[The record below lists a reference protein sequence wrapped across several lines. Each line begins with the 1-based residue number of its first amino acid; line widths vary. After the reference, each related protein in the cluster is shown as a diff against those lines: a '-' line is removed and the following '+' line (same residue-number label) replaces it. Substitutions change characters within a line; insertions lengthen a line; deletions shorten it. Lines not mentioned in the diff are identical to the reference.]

1 MLTAKDLMNREVI
14 TVQADQ
20 NVRELAELFLR
31 KNFSGAPVVD
41 GAGKLIGIVTRND
54 LIFTRKRV
62 QLPRS
67 IAILDAF
74 FFLDS
79 PDKMRHEMQKIAGSR
94 VKVAIFGIY
103 ATQMYAL
110 IIQNGQILYKQEMPV
125 STPPPSPHSSAR
137 KCCAVDRKSV
147 V

>member
-54 LIFTRKRV
+54 LYPQAGATAQKHRHPGCLFLSG
-62 QLPRS
+62 QS
-67 IAILDAF
+67 GQDA
-74 FFLDS
+74 
-79 PDKMRHEMQKIAGSR
+79 A
-94 VKVAIFGIY
+94 
-103 ATQMYAL
+103 
-110 IIQNGQILYKQEMPV
+110 
-125 STPPPSPHSSAR
+125 
-137 KCCAVDRKSV
+137 
-147 V
+147 